1 MPNRRARPVLEEDR
15 RRIWTTLEAHAA
27 RGDFGAL
34 RTLAMASLVRDC
46 GLRLAEVLALTIEQ
60 VTERGPASKAPRFV
74 STFHLGD
81 HQAKGREDTEERR
94 GYSSARVVALPKR
107 VRAVLGRYL
116 RELRA
121 RKWIRAWRGSLWITI
136 KGRGEAA
143 HRALSERAVQAA
155 WQTWQERAGVADP
168 YRFHDLR
175 HTAITRWTE
184 NTDDVFAVSKLAGHN
199 DVRTTIG
206 YKHASPAR
214 LASIVE
220 AAAQDDDDD
229 EDDDTPPPKRR
240 KARAA

>member
-34 RTLAMASLVRDC
+34 RTLAIASLVNDC
-46 GLRLAEVLALTIEQ
+46 GLRLSEVLALTIEQ
-60 VTERGPASKAPRFV
+60 VTERGATAKALPRFV
-74 STFHLGD
+74 SMFHLHD
-81 HQAKGREDTEERR
+81 EQAKGRKDTEDRR

-107 VRAVLGRYL
+107 VRKILGRYL

-143 HRALSERAVQAA
+143 HRALSERALQAA
-155 WQTWQERAGVADP
+155 WQTWQERAGVSDP

-184 NTDDVFAVSKLAGHN
+184 NTDDVFAVSILAGHN

-206 YKHASPAR
+206 YKHASPAQ
-214 LASIVE
+214 LVSIVE
-220 AAAQDDDDD
+220 KAARD
-229 EDDDTPPPKRR
+229 EDDDEAPPPRRR